1 MQHFPQIKVQ
11 NKPAAKDEQVHHLK
25 KYRYGARLPEMHP
38 HHTVVPSPFTSTKKD
53 DHLQITSTSTF
64 MHQYVHS
71 RANANATPLAMGT
84 MGSSASPL
92 TAGLGRASQLD
103 DRRTK
108 SKLKK
113 HSLHS
118 TTHHSKE
125 VSPSQRAPAKM
136 TTAQQILTAKGRGAN
151 VALLITTKDNLGNLS

>member
-1 MQHFPQIKVQ
+1 
-11 NKPAAKDEQVHHLK
+11 
-25 KYRYGARLPEMHP
+25 MHP
-38 HHTVVPSPFTSTKKD
+38 NHMVAPSPFTSTKKD

-71 RANANATPLAMGT
+71 RANANATAFAMGT

-92 TAGLGRASQLD
+92 AEGSGRASTITSQLD

-113 HSLHS
+113 HS
-118 TTHHSKE
+118 TTRHSKE
-125 VSPSQRAPAKM
+125 ASPSQRAPAKM

-151 VALLITTKDNLGNLS
+151 VALLINTKENLTTLG

>member
-1 MQHFPQIKVQ
+1 
-11 NKPAAKDEQVHHLK
+11 
-25 KYRYGARLPEMHP
+25 MHP

-64 MHQYVHS
+64 LHNHNHFNEYVNANRIENF

-92 TAGLGRASQLD
+92 TAGLGRASPLD
-103 DRRTK
+103 DRRAN

-113 HSLHS
+113 HS

-125 VSPSQRAPAKM
+125 VSPSPRAPGM
-136 TTAQQILTAKGRGAN
+136 TAQQILTAKGRGAN
-151 VALLITTKDNLGNLS
+151 VALLITTKDNLGNSG